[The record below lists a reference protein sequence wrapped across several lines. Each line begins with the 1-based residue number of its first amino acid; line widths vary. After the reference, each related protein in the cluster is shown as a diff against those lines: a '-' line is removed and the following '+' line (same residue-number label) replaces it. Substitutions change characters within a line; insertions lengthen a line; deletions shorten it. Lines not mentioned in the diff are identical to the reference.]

1 MAISELQ
8 VKYSFSVFSKF
19 PTTNVITLIIEWKEG
34 VISKEK
40 PPSYMLKEILP
51 LEGILE
57 FEGIFWEQLGVN
69 QKKNLWY
76 SH

>member
-1 MAISELQ
+1 
-8 VKYSFSVFSKF
+8 
-19 PTTNVITLIIEWKEG
+19 
-34 VISKEK
+34 
-40 PPSYMLKEILP
+40 MLKEILP

-57 FEGIFWEQLGVN
+57 FERIFWEQLGVN